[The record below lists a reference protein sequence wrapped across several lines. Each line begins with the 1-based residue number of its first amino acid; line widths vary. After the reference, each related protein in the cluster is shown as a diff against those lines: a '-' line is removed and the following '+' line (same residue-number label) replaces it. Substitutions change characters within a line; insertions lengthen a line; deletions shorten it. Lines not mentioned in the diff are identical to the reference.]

1 MTTGI
6 NIDLVVDSDS
16 YVGEGG
22 EKHDEELFCAVE
34 AMLG

>member
-1 MTTGI
+1 MLR
-6 NIDLVVDSDS
+6 DLVGIVTH
-16 YVGEGG
+16 VGEGG